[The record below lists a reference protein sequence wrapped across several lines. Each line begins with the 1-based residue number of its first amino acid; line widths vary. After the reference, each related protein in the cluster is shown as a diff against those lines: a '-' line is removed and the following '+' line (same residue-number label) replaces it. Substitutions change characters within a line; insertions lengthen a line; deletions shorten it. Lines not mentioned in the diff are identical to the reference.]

1 MFGSVRLRLTLWY
14 VCVLAF
20 ALVAFGA
27 LVYGLLR
34 RGLYDRVD
42 SGLRAETRAVA
53 AAFNREL
60 AAGAS
65 AQAAAVRAQEERFFP
80 RQATAVYDAAG
91 GLVAERPTR
100 SGKRAR
106 LPRLELLSPDDTYF
120 YTVLDEEEGGND
132 GRRVAVKQ
140 IKSEVNGAVY
150 FYAASQPLDPVAE
163 QLESARRSLYVAVP
177 LALAVAAAGG
187 WFLARR
193 SLAPVVEM
201 SERARQIGA
210 GNLGE
215 RLPVANPGDELGRL
229 ASTFNELL
237 ARLGAAFEQQLR
249 FMADASHELRTPLTV
264 IRTASDVALERGH
277 RTEEEYRRSL
287 QLVSEQARRLTRLV
301 EDMFTL
307 ARADAGQPALRP
319 VNFYLDELVG
329 EAARAAAVLG
339 AERSVRVT
347 TDCEEESPF
356 RGDEGLV
363 RQLVLNLLDNA
374 VKHTP
379 PGGTVSVGLARENSH
394 FALSVADT
402 GEGIPEAARPHVFER
417 FYRADKSRSR
427 AEGGAGLGLSIA
439 RWVAE
444 AHGGSLELADT
455 GPRGSTFVARLPA
468 RNGL

>member
-14 VCVLAF
+14 VCVLAL

-53 AAFNREL
+53 AAFDREL

-65 AQAAAVRAQEERFFP
+65 AQVAAARAQEERFFP

-91 GLVAERPTR
+91 GLVAEKPTR

-106 LPRLELLSPDDTYF
+106 LPPLELLSPDDTYF
-120 YTVLDEEEGGND
+120 YTALDEEEGGND

-140 IKSEVNGAVY
+140 IKSEVNGADY
-150 FYAASQPLDPVAE
+150 LYAASQPLDPVAE
-163 QLESARRSLYVAVP
+163 QLESARRSLYVAAG

-249 FMADASHELRTPLTV
+249 FMADASHELRTPITV
-264 IRTASDVALERGH
+264 IRTASDVALGRGH

-319 VNFYLDELVG
+319 VSFYLDELVG

-339 AERSVRVT
+339 AERGVCVT

-356 RGDEGLV
+356 RGDEGLI

-374 VKHTP
+374 VKLTP

-394 FALSVADT
+394 FTLSVADT
-402 GEGIPEAARPHVFER
+402 GEGITEEARPHVFER

-439 RWVAE
+439 RWAAE

-455 GPRGSTFVARLPA
+455 GPRGSTFVARLPTQ
-468 RNGL
+468 NGL